1 MIIDQLKSVFSA
13 YVHLFRSTFVFAQT
27 LSLSGFIPRVPP
39 QQPGYFH
46 LRCQPDA
53 STRWKKMPNWIILKV
68 FGFEFFE
75 SNISS
80 LGHSNMFQSLID
92 NFLFSID
99 GQQCVCPKATSEGGN
114 LLPAHKTYQPLWRHR
129 RRCIWQ
135 GRVFCYQLEVFLL
148 HPTKK
153 IPARLLTILV
163 TRSNS
168 LG

>member
-1 MIIDQLKSVFSA
+1 MVFDWLWLVFSA
-13 YVHLFRSTFVFAQT
+13 NVHLFWSTFVFAQT

-99 GQQCVCPKATSEGGN
+99 GQQCFCPKATSEGGN
-114 LLPAHKTYQPLWRHR
+114 LLLAHKTYQPLWRHW

-135 GRVFCYQLEVFLL
+135 GRVFLWSTQSFSFAFNQENPSKTFDHFGDLL
-148 HPTKK
+148 
-153 IPARLLTILV
+153 
-163 TRSNS
+163 N
-168 LG
+168 